1 MYRSFFE
8 WDVQVTRHVI
18 YIYSFYIV
26 VLTPLNLCREQST
39 LLLYLSCRFF
49 LRDEDKGLVMMAK
62 HEYPVN
68 ACRFFERFSLEKLEA
83 AMRDHKTPEEVD
95 ELGVKEEVPDPVPH
109 DTKKGKGKSE
119 KAVKEKKVKTPWGKK
134 EDSGR
139 TVKSVLA
146 GCLGYGP
153 ALCEHIVLD
162 SGLQSGMKVS
172 VGADGV
178 LNISKED
185 LDVLMAAIKRFEDW
199 LYSVV
204 NGDQIPEGFVYMQ
217 KKKIGKTKVLLD
229 DQQQEDEKV
238 PIGIHD
244 FLAI

>member
-1 MYRSFFE
+1 MYCPMSS
-8 WDVQVTRHVI
+8 VST
-18 YIYSFYIV
+18 
-26 VLTPLNLCREQST
+26 LCRSHFSRSMREQNT
-39 LLLYLSCRFF
+39 LLLHLFCRFF

-68 ACRFFERFSLEKLEA
+68 VCRLFERFSLEKLEA
-83 AMRDHKTPEEVD
+83 AMRDQKASAEVD
-95 ELGVKEEVPDPVPH
+95 EVPDAKEVVPDTVAQ

-139 TVKSVLA
+139 TLKSVLA

-178 LNISKED
+178 LSISKED
-185 LDVLMAAIKRFEDW
+185 LDVLMAAIIRFEDW
-199 LYSVV
+199 LDSVV
-204 NGDQIPEGFVYMQ
+204 NGDRIPEGFVYMQ
-217 KKKIGKTKVLLD
+217 KRKIGKTKVLLD
-229 DQQQEDEKV
+229 EQQQEEEKV
-238 PIGIHD
+238 
-244 FLAI
+244 AI